1 VTAPV
6 AVPPRAEPLPTPKL
20 AVVGLVA
27 GLTSGLLGVGGGIV
41 IVPLLVYWAGHARRD
56 AHAWSLGAIA
66 PIAIVGL
73 AAHGVAGEV
82 QLGEAGAL
90 AAGALVGARIGART
104 LARSS
109 ERTLKL
115 LFGMLLVAT
124 AIALVV
130 RS

>member
-1 VTAPV
+1 
-6 AVPPRAEPLPTPKL
+6 
-20 AVVGLVA
+20 
-27 GLTSGLLGVGGGIV
+27 
-41 IVPLLVYWAGHARRD
+41 VPLLVYWAGYAQRD

-73 AAHGVAGEV
+73 AAYGVAGEV

-90 AAGALVGARIGART
+90 ATGALVGARVGAGA
-104 LARSS
+104 LAQSS